1 LIGGG
6 NRFSEKHALGPDP
19 EDHAPP
25 TEPQSILA
33 QHKPGNGNATT
44 RLYHIGWQ
52 YGRRLAAPG
61 SGTYMDFGRCHDE
74 VIGVVRLLPGH
85 VLGLGREFFE
95 PWRWS

>member
-1 LIGGG
+1 MGWLL
-6 NRFSEKHALGPDP
+6 R
-19 EDHAPP
+19 PP
-25 TEPQSILA
+25 RRSSRIAA
-33 QHKPGNGNATT
+33 QAWGNGNATT

-61 SGTYMDFGRCHDE
+61 SGTHMDFGRCHEE

-85 VLGLGREFFE
+85 VLGLGRELFE